1 MIDLEK
7 TFKECGI
14 SITDLASK
22 MNVNRQTIYYY
33 IKQGDKNSVSQ
44 LQKIAEAADI
54 PLGKIMGIVEA
65 TSVCPHCGK
74 PIKIKIEG

>member
-54 PLGKIMGIVEA
+54 PLSKIMGIVEA

>member
-14 SITDLASK
+14 NITDLAAR

-44 LQKIAEAADI
+44 LQKIADAAEI
-54 PLGKIMGIVEA
+54 PLSKIIGVIEA
-65 TSVCPHCGK
+65 NSTCPHCGK